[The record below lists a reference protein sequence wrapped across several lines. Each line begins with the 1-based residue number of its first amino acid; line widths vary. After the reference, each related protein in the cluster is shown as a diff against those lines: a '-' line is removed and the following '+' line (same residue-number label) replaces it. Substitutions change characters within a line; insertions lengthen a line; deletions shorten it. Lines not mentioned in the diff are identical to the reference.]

1 MNSSECKEKA
11 ALNAALN
18 LLDKKRYEAIKKCN
32 NKIYEDIHVS
42 LEYISDC
49 VFHIVEVIEMDKEE
63 VEELENDFK
72 HLKTLLGCYKDNFEQ
87 TITLWDSSNATN
99 IGHIPNDKRIDL
111 MIDKKEAVSEFIDYW
126 LNLKQPIE
134 KLSPSGFI
142 SKL

>member
-1 MNSSECKEKA
+1 MNQ
-11 ALNAALN
+11 NDN
-18 LLDKKRYEAIKKCN
+18 LFFEQNSNFID
-32 NKIYEDIHVS
+32 S
-42 LEYISDC
+42 
-49 VFHIVEVIEMDKEE
+49 
-63 VEELENDFK
+63 ELETI
-72 HLKTLLGCYKDNFEQ
+72 TLLGCYKDNFEQ

-111 MIDKKEAVSEFIDYW
+111 MLDKKEAVSEFIDYW